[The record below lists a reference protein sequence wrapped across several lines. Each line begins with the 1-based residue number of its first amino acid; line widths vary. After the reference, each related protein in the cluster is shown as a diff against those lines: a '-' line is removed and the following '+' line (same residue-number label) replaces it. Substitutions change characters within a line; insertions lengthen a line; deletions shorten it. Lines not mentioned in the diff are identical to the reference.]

1 MVNRVFHSHHLDH
14 PWHLFRVEF
23 LTMIDSILKPFCE
36 IQQLPVD
43 TQYWI
48 ATGVCGGLFISA
60 ALFREL
66 CDHKPTKI
74 AGCVIGAVAFF
85 AMSAFSHHLVGIVD
99 QQDAIL
105 SARAQQGSK
114 IPASGRPQIEI
125 KFSNQS
131 GTTVSFGVDDNG
143 VRTIHGSDNGSVGC
157 DFANRRSTSGVESGI
172 RQPEGGLLRD
182 NVRGVAPMGRL
193 HERAAEWWARIRGA
207 TGSATGFEIT
217 PNEHSETF

>member
-23 LTMIDSILKPFCE
+23 FTMIDSILKPFCE
-36 IQQLPVD
+36 IQKLPVD

-48 ATGVCGGLFISA
+48 ATVVCGCLFISA
-60 ALFREL
+60 VIFREL

-74 AGCVIGAVAFF
+74 AGCIIGAVAFF

-99 QQDAIL
+99 QQDALL
-105 SARAQQGSK
+105 SLRAQQGREIVVS
-114 IPASGRPQIEI
+114 ARPQIEI

-143 VRTIHGSDNGSVGC
+143 LRTVYGSDHRCVGG
-157 DFANRRSTSGVESGI
+157 DFTDRNTTDRSESGF
-172 RQPEGGLLRD
+172 RESESGLLRD

-193 HERAAEWWARIRGA
+193 HERAAEWWARIRGT
-207 TGSATGFEIT
+207 TGSAAGHEIT
-217 PNEHSETF
+217 PNGNTKTF